1 MNLILLSTFE
11 GIDLNKNSYLVLLYK
26 YILTLESINK
36 YISILD
42 FYIINNK
49 GLIVD
54 VKNSIKLFS
63 ISGIKS
69 YLTYRDSLRN
79 LNRYN
84 RIIRRALIDKAIKKF
99 IV

>member
-1 MNLILLSTFE
+1 M
-11 GIDLNKNSYLVLLYK
+11 LLYK
-26 YILTLESINK
+26 YILTLKSINR

-49 GLIVD
+49 ELIVD
-54 VKNSIKLFS
+54 VKNSVELFS
-63 ISGIKS
+63 VSKIKS

-84 RIIRRALIDKAIKKF
+84 DIVYRALIDKIIKKF

>member
-1 MNLILLSTFE
+1 M
-11 GIDLNKNSYLVLLYK
+11 LLYK
-26 YILTLESINK
+26 YILTLKSINR

-49 GLIVD
+49 ELIVD
-54 VKNSIKLFS
+54 VKNSVELFS
-63 ISGIKS
+63 VSKIKS

-84 RIIRRALIDKAIKKF
+84 YIVYRALIDKIIKKF